1 MESWRPVLLLFLIWH
16 ARGTGARDARQH
28 VYGKVVHLLSPGED
42 ELSDSAVRSF
52 FSLLEKRVQWAGV
65 SCGKSLLEDNLN
77 QLVSNYSSSSGL
89 QEDGF
94 FRLAAGCCLF
104 LSSAS
109 NTCTAIR
116 EGRWAQ
122 ETDQFIQSMLTH
134 DDHSDHYEEG
144 LEKLLHDME
153 EYYVPELHDEHCL
166 SVTDI
171 LQESNVTNEHDHQH
185 ADPHTDLDAVL
196 GTVIYH
202 VLLGDC
208 MSAHSLP
215 EMQFFMN
222 YIFNHFGPDN
232 ITVGDLQSLMNAL
245 NLGRTGGNGD
255 NDHGHDHAH
264 EVHDDGEGPRHAHEE
279 PHVLS
284 SSWNA
289 TCFSA
294 QELLMIYRLNSSG
307 LNRDQFTQ
315 LSPAL
320 IQQLLSKACTETSPI
335 TNPTGDK
342 LSTTERYLYATL
354 ANTVICLM
362 AMFGIVML
370 LCTSC
375 SGFFQLS
382 IQFCISLAVGSLTGD
397 ALLHLLPTFLGLHVH
412 GEGQSDGHGHSEENS
427 TYIFKLLVVV
437 GGIYY
442 FYLME
447 TIFSII
453 TRKNSDHHHHHHH
466 HGEEGDPHHCDHG
479 KVLQMYQREKKNKL
493 STSQAEL
500 VDGEN
505 NIKSIPEPAP
515 RTREQKLLPYM
526 ITISD
531 GIHNF
536 ADGLAI
542 GAAFSLSW
550 RSGLATSLAVLCHE
564 LPHELGDF
572 AVLLHCGVSVK
583 KALLLN
589 VGSALTSFI
598 GLYIALSVST
608 DSTAKEWIAA
618 VTTGLFLY
626 VGLADMLP
634 SMIHAEHKRPWLMFA
649 LQNLGLWTGWG
660 ILLLLSFFEDKIGV

>member
-65 SCGKSLLEDNLN
+65 SCGK
-77 QLVSNYSSSSGL
+77 
-89 QEDGF
+89 
-94 FRLAAGCCLF
+94 
-104 LSSAS
+104 
-109 NTCTAIR
+109 
-116 EGRWAQ
+116 
-122 ETDQFIQSMLTH
+122 
-134 DDHSDHYEEG
+134 
-144 LEKLLHDME
+144 
-153 EYYVPELHDEHCL
+153 HCL

-284 SSWNA
+284 SSWN